1 MTLGRLLVTLV
12 VICGMASGASAAWPE
27 KPVKLVVPYPAGG
40 AADLPARVV
49 ADGLQRK
56 FGKPFI
62 VENRAGAAGQVGTES
77 VVRSA
82 PDGYTFYCGPNSPI
96 VLLPLLRPT
105 NYKAS
110 DLMPV
115 APYGELVYAFGV
127 LKAAPYNN
135 LKELVAYE
143 KVNPGKLTYSSP
155 GVGSATHL
163 RGEAFNMLAGV
174 QITHI
179 PYRTGAEALPDLL
192 AGRLDMMIDNLFFQQ
207 VRLGQVKMLGVI
219 SGRRHPEF
227 PDVATF
233 AEQGYPIEPLRV
245 WGGLHAPLGTPQ
257 PIIDALAKAMNEL
270 NVEPETIERMLKIG
284 FVTFTAT
291 TAELARQMAD
301 ETETYRM
308 WVDRTKLKLE

>member
-1 MTLGRLLVTLV
+1 MFRRILLALGITAA
-12 VICGMASGASAAWPE
+12 MAGSALAAWPE

-56 FGKPFI
+56 LGKPFI
-62 VENRAGAAGQVGTES
+62 VENRAGAAGQVGTEFA
-77 VVRSA
+77 VRST
-82 PDGYTFYCGPNSPI
+82 PDGYTLYCGPNSPM
-96 VLLPLLRPT
+96 VLLPQLRSV

-110 DLMPV
+110 DLTPV

-127 LKAAPYNN
+127 LKDAPYNN
-135 LKELVAYE
+135 LKELIAHA
-143 KVNPGKLTYSSP
+143 KANPGKLTFSSP

-179 PYRTGAEALPDLL
+179 PYRTGAEALPDML
-192 AGRLDMMIDNLFFQQ
+192 AGRVDVMLDNLFFQQ
-207 VRLGQVKMLGVI
+207 VRIGQVKMLGVI

-227 PDVATF
+227 PQVATF

-245 WGGLHAPLGTPQ
+245 WGGIHAPLGVPQ
-257 PIIDALAKAMNEL
+257 EIMDIVAKAMAEL
-270 NVEPETIERMLKIG
+270 NVEPEVMERMLKIG
-284 FVTFTAT
+284 FVTFNAT
-291 TAELARQMAD
+291 PAELRAQMTA
-301 ETETYRM
+301 ETETYRA
-308 WVDRTKLKLE
+308 WVERTKLKLE